1 LNNLTR
7 RRGFTLVEVL
17 VVLGILICL
26 MGILLPVLSHV
37 REETRRVKCVS
48 NLHQLTTAWLEYA
61 ADNERHFCSSEP
73 HIGDLPPHDV
83 RFGTPG
89 FYWGWVMPDPPSPG
103 NFVPTLEAGMLWQ
116 YVKNADVYRCPDEM
130 AVANK
135 TSYQINGL
143 LAGTVGAPFPLHK
156 LDELSQPSKTFVF
169 IEGCAPQM
177 HINTCFNTPIYPSF
191 HLSAGGWPGENHHG
205 SSAAAV
211 GTGISF
217 ADGHAIFWPY
227 SDPRSGNL
235 LEASWGGLLGP
246 ITYDA
251 QGHAKFPGDAAP
263 NSPDVYQLEAWSGGP
278 LPLSV
283 VP

>member
-1 LNNLTR
+1 LKSFTH

-37 REETRRVKCVS
+37 REEAKRVKCVS

-61 ADNERHFCSSEP
+61 ADNERRFCSSEP
-73 HIGDLPPHDV
+73 NIGARGIP
-83 RFGTPG
+83 FGTTG
-89 FYWGWVMPDPPSPG
+89 FDWGWITGGKD
-103 NFVPTLEAGMLWQ
+103 NLEHGMLWQ
-116 YVKNADVYRCPDEM
+116 YVKNADVYRCPDER
-130 AVANK
+130 AAQALANR

-156 LDELSQPSKTFVF
+156 LDELSRPSQTFVF

-177 HINTCFNTPIYPSF
+177 YINTCFTTPIYPSF

-205 SSAAAV
+205 SAAAAV

-227 SDPRSGNL
+227 SDPRTGNL
-235 LEASWGGLLGP
+235 LEAAWAGLTGP

-251 QGHAKFPGDAAP
+251 LHHPVFPGDVAP

-278 LPLSV
+278 APLGV